1 MNKLISILLL
11 FCLVVQAITSIS
23 VLTFYTVNK
32 AFITEYF
39 CINKDKPSLQ
49 CEGKCFVN
57 KQLEKGQPS
66 PDDPA
71 TAQADSPIYHLFMP
85 VLSNLQLHITAFSTT
100 SDKAIPHYREP
111 SYPQALFFIFH
122 PPQA

>member
-66 PDDPA
+66 QEDPGSTQTEA
-71 TAQADSPIYHLFMP
+71 HIYHLFMP
-85 VLSNLQLHITAFSTT
+85 VKINLQVNRTAFSIPLQ
-100 SDKAIPHYREP
+100 KAHSHYQEP